1 MSASSAKH
9 PRKLIAD
16 LPKGV
21 SARWVTDGSGRRS
34 VCVRLGQKYSGRK
47 AERLYFPTR
56 QEAEEWLNGSE
67 SKKSKADSTG
77 IVEIFDYA
85 KEAGVAKERL
95 DPDELRKAIMAYRT
109 ATDHG
114 VSVSEAVVDKIKKIA
129 PSGKPRTLREAC
141 DEVISTCQATGKSAR
156 HIKLM
161 RGIYDR
167 FCVKLGQR
175 PLHSIEDEELEAW
188 RDSCRDLS
196 LRTLRNYFNYLAI
209 VFQRGIRKGWCKENP
224 AAGIKAEILE
234 LPRDVTILTAHE
246 MARLLG
252 AAWSLRKEL
261 VAPLALKAFA
271 GIRTSEL
278 LRLTWGEIKN
288 SAVHIERRKAKT
300 KRARHITHQSP
311 LPAWLKAVKLAEKT
325 GSSFVVQMQ
334 EKPFHQGIAVLA
346 KAAGVKV
353 GSNALRHSFGTYYY
367 HKHKNA
373 PQTAYLMGNSVG
385 VVERDYVHYAPE
397 EGDVDLWWRITPAVT
412 RKAYANQVDSKKVG
426 TAVAKKKRSK
436 GARILFSEKKPAG
449 KSGAGQSRKAA
460 RSATAAKKS
469 SRRTKTRR

>member
-1 MSASSAKH
+1 
-9 PRKLIAD
+9 
-16 LPKGV
+16 
-21 SARWVTDGSGRRS
+21 
-34 VCVRLGQKYSGRK
+34 
-47 AERLYFPTR
+47 
-56 QEAEEWLNGSE
+56 
-67 SKKSKADSTG
+67 
-77 IVEIFDYA
+77 
-85 KEAGVAKERL
+85 
-95 DPDELRKAIMAYRT
+95 
-109 ATDHG
+109 
-114 VSVSEAVVDKIKKIA
+114 
-129 PSGKPRTLREAC
+129 
-141 DEVISTCQATGKSAR
+141 
-156 HIKLM
+156 M

-175 PLHSIEDEELEAW
+175 PLHLIEDEELEAW

-234 LPRDVTILTAHE
+234 LPRDVTILTANE

-252 AAWSLRKEL
+252 AALSLRKEL

-300 KRARHITHQSP
+300 KRARHITHQIP

-334 EKPFHQGIAVLA
+334 EKPFHQGVAVLA
-346 KAAGVKV
+346 KAAGIKV
-353 GSNALRHSFGTYYY
+353 RSNALRHSFGTYYY

-385 VVERDYVHYAPE
+385 VVERDYLHYAPDE
-397 EGDVDLWWRITPAVT
+397 KDIALWWRITPALA
-412 RKAYANQVDSKKVG
+412 RKAYASHLKSPSSGGKV
-426 TAVAKKKRSK
+426 ARKKRTSK
-436 GARILFSEKKPAG
+436 ARIHFVPSEKDKTQEKATGRKP
-449 KSGAGQSRKAA
+449 RKP
-460 RSATAAKKS
+460 AAKK
-469 SRRTKTRR
+469 RRL

>member
-1 MSASSAKH
+1 MRIGSKYRGWGGKSKVSSETVGETSPEA
-9 PRKLIAD
+9 A
-16 LPKGV
+16 
-21 SARWVTDGSGRRS
+21 AGSG
-34 VCVRLGQKYSGRK
+34 KKSGKKKDGAIRK
-47 AERLYFPTR
+47 YFPTR
-56 QEAEEWLNGSE
+56 EKAEEWWNGPE
-67 SKKSKADSTG
+67 AKKFKADSTG
-77 IVEIFDYA
+77 IAEIYDAA
-85 KEAGVAKERL
+85 KEVGVAKERL
-95 DPDELRKAIMAYRT
+95 DPDELRRAIMAYRT

-141 DEVISTCQATGKSAR
+141 DEVILNCQSRHKSAR

-175 PLHSIEDEELEAW
+175 PLHLIDDDELEAW

-234 LPRDVTILTAHE
+234 LPRDVTILTANE

-252 AAWSLRKEL
+252 AALSLRKDL

-300 KRARHITHQSP
+300 KRARNIAHQSP

-325 GSSFVVQMQ
+325 GSAFVVQMQ

-367 HKHKNA
+367 HKHKNG

-385 VVERDYVHYAPE
+385 VVERDYLHYAPE
-397 EGDVDLWWRITPAVT
+397 EEDVDLWWRITPAVA
-412 RKAYANQVDSKKVG
+412 REAYANHVHSKKVG

-436 GARILFSEKKPAG
+436 AARILFSEKKPAG
-449 KSGAGQSRKAA
+449 KSGAGQSRKAG
-460 RSATAAKKS
+460 RSATAAKKG
-469 SRRTKTRR
+469 SRPKRARR